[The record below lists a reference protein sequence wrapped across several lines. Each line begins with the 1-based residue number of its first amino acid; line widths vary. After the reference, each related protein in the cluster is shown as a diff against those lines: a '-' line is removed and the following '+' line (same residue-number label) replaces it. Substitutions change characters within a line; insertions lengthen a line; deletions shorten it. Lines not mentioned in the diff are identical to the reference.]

1 MYTVVL
7 TTNKGEHKVQDV
19 TQVVVTTTTVT
30 EKKPVTE
37 FQSVKH
43 AKRFIFFDDTSLLY
57 GIDASKVNEVKYF
70 KQEATEQ

>member
-7 TTNKGEHKVQDV
+7 STNKGEHKVEDV

-30 EKKPVTE
+30 EKKPVPE
-37 FQSVKH
+37 FQSVEH

-57 GIDASKVNEVKYF
+57 GIDASKVNDVQYF
-70 KQEATEQ
+70 KQDAAK

>member
-37 FQSVKH
+37 FQSVEH

-70 KQEATEQ
+70 KQEAAEQ